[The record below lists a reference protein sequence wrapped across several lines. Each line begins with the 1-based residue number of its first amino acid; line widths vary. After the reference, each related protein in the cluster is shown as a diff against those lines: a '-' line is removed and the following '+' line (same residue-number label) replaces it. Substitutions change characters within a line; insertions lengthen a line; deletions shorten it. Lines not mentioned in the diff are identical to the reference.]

1 MALYLLSDPVLTWGS
16 ALYVAY
22 LDYSRLL
29 FPRYANLYDLLER
42 VTGSFIKERER
53 RDVSD
58 ATRMALGVALSL
70 TLFGK
75 YALIGLA
82 VSIPGDA
89 LASVVGKTLGGPRI
103 VNGKSLSGFMAL
115 LLWSGAVGLVLG
127 DPIDLLLIGAAV
139 GVVEMFSTR
148 WENLTLG
155 VWGSFLSAVLVGNL
169 V

>member
-1 MALYLLSDPVLTWGS
+1 
-16 ALYVAY
+16 
-22 LDYSRLL
+22 L

-75 YALIGLA
+75 YALIG
-82 VSIPGDA
+82 
-89 LASVVGKTLGGPRI
+89 VVGKTLGGPRI

>member
-1 MALYLLSDPVLTWGS
+1 MVLYLLSDPVLTWGS
-16 ALYVAY
+16 ALYIAY

-29 FPRYANLYDLLER
+29 FPRYASLYDLLER
-42 VTGSFIKERER
+42 ATGRFIKERER

-89 LASVVGKTLGGPRI
+89 LASVVGRTLGGPKI
-103 VNGKSLSGFMAL
+103 VNGKSLLGFMAFVF
-115 LLWSGAVGLVLG
+115 WGGVVGLVFG
-127 DPIDLLLIGAAV
+127 QPADLLLIGAAV
-139 GVVEMFSTR
+139 GIVEMFSTR

-155 VWGSFLSAVLVGNL
+155 VWGSFLSMLLLGA
-169 V
+169 